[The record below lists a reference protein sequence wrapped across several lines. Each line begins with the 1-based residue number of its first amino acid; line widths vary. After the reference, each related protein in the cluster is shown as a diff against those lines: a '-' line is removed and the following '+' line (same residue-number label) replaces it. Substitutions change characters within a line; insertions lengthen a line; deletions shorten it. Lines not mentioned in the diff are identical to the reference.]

1 MSDQKFD
8 KLSEELKEKL
18 RNCKSSDELQKVLME
33 ENIELDPDT
42 LEAVS
47 GGLEGELIYCSNKD
61 KQKIPLYKSGPL
73 ADSDEPESRPDL
85 RPDRRPW

>member
-1 MSDQKFD
+1 MQ
-8 KLSEELKEKL
+8 
-18 RNCKSSDELQKVLME
+18 

-47 GGLEGELIYCSNKD
+47 GGLDVELIYCSNKD
-61 KQKIPLYKSGPL
+61 KQKIPLHMSGPL
-73 ADSDEPESRPDL
+73 ADSDDPESRPYQ